1 MSNYTETSAT
11 RTLKHARWM
20 RDDMASKF
28 ADVPPL
34 SCFYKLA
41 RAAQVAMEQTDEELR
56 QKARDE
62 RVLRGMV
69 AGYIQDQRAVGRWDG
84 E

>member
-1 MSNYTETSAT
+1 MSSYTETTAV

-56 QKARDE
+56 VAE
-62 RVLRGMV
+62 RNDRVQRGMV
-69 AGYIQDQRAVGRWDG
+69 ANHVSDLRACGAWDG